1 MKRSVS
7 FPNDTMQMQRI
18 KARLLTRQ
26 LKKLPQNRVKC
37 KQKGAKTI
45 FINFSVLMLLLYY
58 TDNEIKN
65 LLDYI
70 LPMISH
76 LFQVEC
82 NLFRCRSFAY
92 AIKGPLFGL
101 KLTLLHSSTKSI
113 FTFVDF
119 YFPRK
124 VSDWRQRSK
133 YSLDENMQLSREV
146 QFIINE
152 FISLLMM
159 TLL

>member
-76 LFQVEC
+76 LFRQNVIY
-82 NLFRCRSFAY
+82 FFAGLMLY
-92 AIKGPLFGL
+92 KGPLFGL